1 MFGKDYSSCGMRID
15 CRRWSQRRLHHAA
28 VFTRGG
34 DGAGDS
40 GDGEVSDS
48 RDMLKSAGLGEG
60 FSQPHGD
67 WRLGRH
73 QGCLLRF
80 LLVQMGL
87 TDSDAILGDKKHGR
101 RPGFGRKI
109 INSVLDTFRLRI
121 FFSVKA
127 CSIECLFKILNWLF
141 SVVFVL
147 LIFLTSSSLTL
158 EEMQSQV
165 QTVAVYHVSASK
177 YWCLPNLNLPGE

>member
-1 MFGKDYSSCGMRID
+1 MKWEEAKPPSSFYQGRWWWWRQWRWRGVRFKRHVKISRSWRRI
-15 CRRWSQRRLHHAA
+15 L
-28 VFTRGG
+28 
-34 DGAGDS
+34 
-40 GDGEVSDS
+40 
-48 RDMLKSAGLGEG
+48 
-60 FSQPHGD
+60 HGD
-67 WRLGRH
+67 WRQGRH

-121 FFSVKA
+121 FFFSVKA

-165 QTVAVYHVSASK
+165 QTMAVYHVSASK

>member
-1 MFGKDYSSCGMRID
+1 MFGKDYSSCGMRIS
-15 CRRWSQRRLHHAA
+15 CRRWSERRLNHPA
-28 VFTRGG
+28 VFTRGD
-34 DGAGDS
+34 DGGGDS

-60 FSQPHGD
+60 FYMVTEDKGDIRVSSQVLACANGSD
-67 WRLGRH
+67 WQWCHPRR
-73 QGCLLRF
+73 QETRKKARF
-80 LLVQMGL
+80 WKE
-87 TDSDAILGDKKHGR
+87 DNKFS
-101 RPGFGRKI
+101 FGHI
-109 INSVLDTFRLRI
+109 QIEDF